1 MTSDQQPSDIGQ
13 QQALW
18 RSQLADL
25 QRHSEADPDL
35 QARLNAIRSQALAAR
50 RPRRQRWLALAA
62 SLGAVA
68 IALPLL
74 LNTAPD
80 SPAVFVAENYLEAN
94 SEADNPLA
102 LYGELGHYQ
111 WFVLGE

>member
-18 RSQLADL
+18 RNQLADL
-25 QRHSEADPDL
+25 QRHSEADPAL
-35 QARLNAIRSQALAAR
+35 QARLDAIRRAALTTQ

-68 IALPLL
+68 VALPLL
-74 LNTAPD
+74 LNTGPD
-80 SPAVFVAENYLEAN
+80 IPALFVTENYLEA
-94 SEADNPLA
+94 SGEADNPLA
-102 LYGELGHYQ
+102 LYGELDHYQ